1 MNNGCRWRPLPLAV
15 SVGAS
20 QDGKTEPLDTSQTG
34 DA

>member
-1 MNNGCRWRPLPLAV
+1 MVAVSGLLQPLAV